1 MKEENVQEVAP
12 VWFMINHENRDKITI
27 RNYISVT
34 RCLVFSLSVWYD
46 ILSFTK
52 GYWGRITRKVLV
64 EIFKMPKTYPYCL
77 GSYLLIKILQ
87 KFSCARMELVV
98 ILFTENFVIYNFS
111 TDLFHFAAP
120 PWNPRVPS
128 GPRGSRMVDS
138 CLMR

>member
-64 EIFKMPKTYPYCL
+64 EI
-77 GSYLLIKILQ
+77 
-87 KFSCARMELVV
+87 
-98 ILFTENFVIYNFS
+98 
-111 TDLFHFAAP
+111 
-120 PWNPRVPS
+120 
-128 GPRGSRMVDS
+128 
-138 CLMR
+138 